1 MELAGGYDLR
11 VAVEADVEQVA
22 DLLGERGDA
31 ADAVDLRLVVE
42 DPSEGLESCLVVA
55 HGERIVS
62 TATLLKETVRIGG
75 VDVPAGQVELVAT
88 ASDHEGRG
96 LVRALID
103 EAHRRSAARGDLL
116 QVMIGIP
123 YFYRQ
128 FGYSYAM
135 PIPVLRQLRP
145 NAAVRDPAITVRE
158 ATHHDIAAMRRL
170 QDETQAGAD
179 VAMAHSAAC
188 WRWLIDRD
196 GSIQWVAERDSR
208 VIATC
213 RVTPPGERSRRRRA
227 RRIGRR
233 RGSTRGRR
241 RRDRIDDRAGTS
253 ARRRPRHDRRPCRP
267 PRRSRR
273 RCTSGTTPASSTSA
287 RCSTGSPRYSL
298 ARAESAG
305 LLDRPHDVLLSSFR
319 SHVRFT
325 IGPDGMSPVLIG
337 GTEQAPT
344 SKGGSGIPPDALA
357 PLLLGPHGALGLEAA
372 LPDVMLGRQRDL
384 MSLAVP
390 ANARRPAH
398 LLPPRLTTPTRDC
411 SVPSDRGVRRGP
423 ANLTSASMPLG
434 RVQPDRAS
442 VVRCRR

>member
-1 MELAGGYDLR
+1 MELVGGFELR
-11 VAVEADVEQVA
+11 GAVEADVEQVA
-22 DLLGERGDA
+22 DLLGGRGDA
-31 ADAVDLRLVVE
+31 ADAVDLRLVVD

-88 ASDHEGRG
+88 ASDYEGRG
-96 LVRALID
+96 FVRALID
-103 EAHRRSAARGDLL
+103 EAHHRSAARGDLL

-135 PIPVLRQLRP
+135 PIPCLRKLRP

-158 ATHHDIAAMRRL
+158 ATHQDIPAMGRL

-213 RVTPPGERSRRRRA
+213 RLTPPGDDLVIAELAGSFDGVTA
-227 RRIGRR
+227 LVAEAAES
-233 RGSTRGRR
+233 GSTTVQERPHAAVHAT
-241 RRDRIDDRAGTS
+241 IDDLVVPLDGPAVMHDWYY
-253 ARRRPRHDRRPCRP
+253 ARIENLGPLLNRLAPI
-267 PRRSRR
+267 
-273 RCTSGTTPASSTSA
+273 
-287 RCSTGSPRYSL
+287 L
-298 ARAESAG
+298 VARAESAG

-325 IGPDGMSPVLIG
+325 IGPDGMSPALSG
-337 GTEQAPT
+337 GSEQAPT
-344 SKGGSGIPPDALA
+344 SKGGSGIPPDSLA
-357 PLLLGPHGALGLEAA
+357 PLLLGPHGALGLEASV
-372 LPDVMLGRQRDL
+372 PDVMLGRQRDL
-384 MSLAVP
+384 MCSLFPPMHAD
-390 ANARRPAH
+390 
-398 LLPPRLTTPTRDC
+398 LLTFYLP
-411 SVPSDRGVRRGP
+411 V
-423 ANLTSASMPLG
+423 
-434 RVQPDRAS
+434 
-442 VVRCRR
+442 